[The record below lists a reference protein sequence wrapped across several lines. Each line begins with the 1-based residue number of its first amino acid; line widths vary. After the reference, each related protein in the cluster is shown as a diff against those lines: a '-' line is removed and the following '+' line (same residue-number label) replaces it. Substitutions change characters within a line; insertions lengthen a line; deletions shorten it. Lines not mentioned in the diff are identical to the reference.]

1 MKPVNN
7 LGATTRRGETP
18 EKCWGGK
25 GTRRLCHGCAEA
37 IAPEDVEYELDI
49 DGGVTLLIDAN
60 CLSARNEERE
70 ERMNG
75 SDAVPKW
82 ITLPL

>member
-49 DGGVTLLIDAN
+49 AGGGTLLFCVN
-60 CLSARNEERE
+60 CLAVWNVLRE
-70 ERMNG
+70 ERMT
-75 SDAVPKW
+75 A
-82 ITLPL
+82 